1 MNRKMEGQENTT
13 VQSWKQKAAKTGLA
27 VKEGIQQFRQRV
39 SKHPVSPLLYVTVAT
54 VLAGS
59 LVFGGMI
66 QNAQGAE
73 SVTAESL
80 ADTPAVASYA
90 AKARIATAA
99 FLPVADAAEPV
110 VEADVPAMAR
120 AVADEAPV
128 AQTAYALQVNGETVG
143 YAETE
148 EEIYKLL
155 DEAAQPWLPAGTI
168 SYDFVDDIAIVE
180 AEVPADDAV
189 DAAALQTLLGT
200 LRSEKS
206 VYTVQAGDTVLGIA
220 SKLNMSVDDLT
231 AMNPDLDVNRI
242 YVGNELVYQ
251 QAIPYLSV
259 QAVASKT
266 YSVTEKSP
274 VKYEDNNTIY
284 VGETKTKTQGVDGI
298 SVVSA
303 NVTYTNG
310 VEVSRDVVATEKVR
324 DVTDTVV
331 YKGTKA
337 KPAPVASVKVTGTKK
352 VAGYSTTP
360 STTAACSTS
369 NFIWPVHG
377 LLTCYFGGRYGHNG
391 IDIACPNGTPI
402 LAADAGTVI
411 HASPSTS
418 YGNLIAV
425 QHDNGIVTYYA
436 HCSAMYVS
444 VGQRVAQG
452 ETIGAV
458 GMTGYA
464 TGYHLH
470 FEVRI
475 NGVRQNPLSYLPG

>member
-13 VQSWKQKAAKTGLA
+13 VQSWKQKAANTGLA
-27 VKEGIQQFRQRV
+27 VKEGIQQFKQRI
-39 SKHPVSPLLYVTVAT
+39 SKHPVSPLLYVTVAA

-59 LVFGGMI
+59 MVFGGMV

-73 SVTAESL
+73 KVAAESV
-80 ADTPAVASYA
+80 ADTPAVASYS

-99 FLPVADAAEPV
+99 FLPVANAAEVPEEIGEPSV
-110 VEADVPAMAR
+110 AVAMADV
-120 AVADEAPV
+120 APET
-128 AQTAYALQVNGETVG
+128 QTAYALQVNGETVG

-155 DEAAQPWLPAGTI
+155 DEAAQPWLPAGTY
-168 SYDFVDDIAIVE
+168 SYDFVDDIAVVE
-180 AEVPADDAV
+180 AEVPADTAV

-206 VYTVQAGDTVLGIA
+206 VYVVQAGDTVLGIA

-259 QAVASKT
+259 QAEANKT
-266 YSVTEKSP
+266 YTVTEKSP
-274 VKYEDNNTIY
+274 VKYEETNTLY
-284 VGETKTKTQGVDGI
+284 EGETKTKTEGVDGL

-310 VEVSRDVVATEKVR
+310 VEVSREIVATEKIR

-337 KPAPVASVKVTGTKK
+337 KPAPVTTTKITGTKK

-360 STTAACSTS
+360 STTAACATS

-391 IDIACPNGTPI
+391 IDIACPCGTPI
-402 LAADAGTVI
+402 LAAEAGTVI
-411 HASPSTS
+411 QASRSGS

-425 QHDNGIVTYYA
+425 RHDSGIVTYYA
-436 HCSAMYVS
+436 HCSAIYVS

-475 NGVRQNPLSYLPG
+475 NGVRQNPLSYLPA